1 MKHLKPFYKTFA
13 WEFVRTNSAA
23 QAYLN
28 ASGETAVTAKEKIK
42 ASTKGHRLSIVPD
55 VKYYIEQIR
64 SDQRIGVDEVVSEI
78 ADIIRFDPGELFDE
92 SGNVKSIF
100 QMSETA
106 RKMITAIDIDEI
118 WLGRGKDREQ
128 IGVTKK
134 LKFISK
140 LDAIEKAMK
149 HLGAY
154 KEDNNQ
160 KRAVNQVAIF
170 QLPANDR
177 EVPMIEV
184 VDMVKEYLTEHG
196 VDVDGE
202 PGEGE
207 PGEVVGGRGV
217 QGNLTG
223 AGHLYP
229 DTEDVDFE
237 EDL

>member
-28 ASGETAVTAKEKIK
+28 AVGETAVTPEEKIK
-42 ASTKGHRLSIVPD
+42 ASKKGHRLSMLPD
-55 VKYYIEQIR
+55 VKQHIEQIR
-64 SDQRIGVDEVVSEI
+64 SEQRIGVDEVVSEI
-78 ADIIRFDPGELFDE
+78 AEIIRFDMGELFDE
-92 SGNVKSIF
+92 SGNVKSILK
-100 QMSETA
+100 MSETA
-106 RKMITAIDIDEI
+106 RKMITSIDIDEI
-118 WLGRGKDREQ
+118 WIGRGKDREQ

-134 LKFISK
+134 LKFINK

-170 QLPANDR
+170 QLPANGTEILTID
-177 EVPMIEV
+177 I
-184 VDMVKEYLTEHG
+184 VDNVKEYLLTQDIVEE
-196 VDVDGE
+196 DE
-202 PGEGE
+202 RER
-207 PGEVVGGRGV
+207 GRGV
-217 QGNLTG
+217 GENLG
-223 AGHLYP
+223 SAGHLCP